1 MQESNLKIKNKKSM
15 TTNLLTTEAAA
26 EYLGIKKSY
35 LHKLMMN
42 KLIPYYK
49 PNGKLCYFERED
61 LDKWMRHIRIAT
73 QEEVDQ
79 EAIAYI
85 TNKDIVTR

>member
-1 MQESNLKIKNKKSM
+1 M
-15 TTNLLTTEAAA
+15 TNNLLTTDEAAQ
-26 EYLGIKKSY
+26 YLGIKKSY

-42 KLIPYYK
+42 KAIPYYK

-61 LDKWMRHIRIAT
+61 LDKWIRRIRIAT
-73 QEEVDQ
+73 QEEIDQ

-85 TNKDIVTR
+85 TGKNIVG

>member
-1 MQESNLKIKNKKSM
+1 M
-15 TTNLLTTEAAA
+15 TNNLLTTDEAAQ
-26 EYLGIKKSY
+26 YLGIKKSY

-42 KLIPYYK
+42 KVIPYYK

-61 LDKWMRHIRIAT
+61 LDKWIRRIRIAT
-73 QEEVDQ
+73 QEEIDQ

-85 TNKDIVTR
+85 TGKNIVG

>member
-1 MQESNLKIKNKKSM
+1 M
-15 TTNLLTTEAAA
+15 TNNLLTTDKAAQ
-26 EYLGIKKSY
+26 YLGIKKSY

-42 KLIPYYK
+42 KAIPYYK

-61 LDKWMRHIRIAT
+61 LDKWIRRIRIAT
-73 QEEVDQ
+73 QEEIDQ

-85 TNKDIVTR
+85 TGKNIVG